1 IINRSGTIQYVNPS
15 FKTVLNDD
23 VSLLQKSN
31 FFEKIHHDDQVY
43 LKKEL
48 FSFSKKTIKKAL
60 KVEFRLQHKEGHSI
74 DVEATIKSLNEP
86 SFSKNELLL
95 ITMRDISERK
105 EIEKSIYQLA
115 FYDSLTNLPNR
126 RSLMNQLRNEVMNQN
141 QSRSKLSVLFIDLDN
156 FKQINDQWG
165 HDTGDLVLIEAAKR
179 ILSVIRP
186 TDIAARLGGDEFV
199 VMLKDMEHEDDAIE
213 IVQRILNQFQ
223 NPITVTGQNFSVT
236 SSIGV
241 AHYPKHGETP
251 EDLIKNADIALYYVK
266 ESSKNDFFVFN
277 QVMEHQSLE
286 RRILENALRQGIKDK
301 QFFLEYQPKMNMST
315 NELIGMEALVRW
327 NHPEL
332 GIISPGK
339 FISLAEETG
348 LIVPLGDW
356 ILR

>member
-1 IINRSGTIQYVNPS
+1 NAAVETGGVLVGKEVKIKVELELNQPNCVYSNTSIMNGKSIDENNQINNETINNDVHKLVTENLTDLVEIINRSGTIQYVNPS

-165 HDTGDLVLIEAAKR
+165 HDTGDLVLIEAVKR

-213 IVQRILNQFQ
+213 IVQRILN
-223 NPITVTGQNFSVT
+223 
-236 SSIGV
+236 
-241 AHYPKHGETP
+241 
-251 EDLIKNADIALYYVK
+251 
-266 ESSKNDFFVFN
+266 
-277 QVMEHQSLE
+277 
-286 RRILENALRQGIKDK
+286 
-301 QFFLEYQPKMNMST
+301 
-315 NELIGMEALVRW
+315 
-327 NHPEL
+327 
-332 GIISPGK
+332 
-339 FISLAEETG
+339 
-348 LIVPLGDW
+348 
-356 ILR
+356 